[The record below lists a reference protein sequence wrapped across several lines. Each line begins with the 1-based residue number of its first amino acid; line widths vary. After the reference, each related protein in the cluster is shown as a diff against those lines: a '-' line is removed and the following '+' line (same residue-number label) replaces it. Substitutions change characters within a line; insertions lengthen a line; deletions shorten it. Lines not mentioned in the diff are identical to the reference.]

1 MTHAK
6 HAATLTLKG
15 NAKDAERIDEAYRKS
30 LNRLPT
36 PRERELALAY
46 VSVSADQRMLA
57 WERFY
62 QTLFACV
69 DFRYVN

>member
-1 MTHAK
+1 M
-6 HAATLTLKG
+6 
-15 NAKDAERIDEAYRKS
+15 
-30 LNRLPT
+30 
-36 PRERELALAY
+36 RERELALAY
-46 VSVSADQRMLA
+46 VAVPLAEQRLEA